1 MFASHPQVD
10 EERAGVRARGAVEAP
25 LHIPH
30 FFSVLMIPPTNI
42 LGHLCIGDGAG
53 REVPGRSRKPLDA
66 VTLLLVIHLR

>member
-1 MFASHPQVD
+1 M
-10 EERAGVRARGAVEAP
+10 EAP

-30 FFSVLMIPPTNI
+30 FFSVLMIPPTDI